1 VSDRPESKKAEL
13 TAASDLQAGRDI
25 YIGSITQ
32 IVNQSDPPKPAESP
46 QISLSIDALV
56 EQVRSLYRDKIR
68 YECGKMQF
76 INRQVPID
84 NLYTDVYILE
94 DIPHQRFADISE
106 RVRDFDPT
114 ADDFNRFYLGKVRQE
129 RVPGLD
135 VVEDECKL
143 MCLGAP
149 GSGKTT
155 YLFYVATHCNEG
167 KLQPDRVPVFIRL
180 IEYADKVRVQPELN
194 LLNHIDQLFQVEGVG
209 HLKAAET
216 LLKQGR
222 VLVLL
227 DGLDEVPQ
235 VDSRLILTQIRE
247 FCRTYYK
254 NSIIVTCRTKA
265 LDYRFENLG
274 FTQNMVADFDQK
286 QIEIFAHNWFV
297 AFVRND
303 SEAGKAKAKQFIEN
317 LQQPENKRI
326 RDLAVTPILLNLTCL
341 VFQDIGNFPSNRAKL
356 YQQGLNILLE
366 EWDSSKGVQ
375 REQLYGNLSV
385 KEKEALLAHVA
396 AMTFTQNRYFF
407 EQGEIEGHLV
417 DYLRTLTHAQTHRLQ
432 QDSETVLKAIEVQHG
447 LLVERAQEV
456 YSFSH
461 LTFQEYFTAK
471 WFVDRTNWQ
480 SLVSHIIEKRWRE
493 VCLLAASMMQSADEL
508 LLLMK
513 QKIDEILALDKK
525 LQKVLMWVNHKAI
538 SVEINY
544 KKSAIRAFY
553 LHCIFDGINNC
564 NSSDFCNL
572 IDNAIHCWHEYNAF
586 NLINVRGYVGFYY
599 KVGISH
605 SFISFDGLF
614 IDFDY
619 LNYSQNFVNKL
630 HQDFHVVKNNMP
642 ESNEDDG
649 EFINWCKTNYIPWIE
664 NLRAVIIEH
673 KNFFR
678 DWQFSDKQIEL
689 LQQYYDANKLLVE
702 CLNSGCVVSDGVRE
716 QIEETLLLPIAEI
729 ERQNNERS

>member
-1 VSDRPESKKAEL
+1 MNERLDPKKAEQ

-32 IVNQSDPPKPAESP
+32 IVNQSDAPQPAESP

-56 EQVRSLYRDKIR
+56 EQVRSYRDKIQ

-76 INRQVPID
+76 INRQVPIN

-94 DIPHQRFADISE
+94 HIPHQHFADISA

-114 ADDFNRFYLGKVRQE
+114 ADDFNRFYLGKVRDE

-155 YLFYVATHCNEG
+155 YLSYVATQCNEG
-167 KLQPDRVPVFIRL
+167 KLQADRVPIFIRL

-235 VDSRLILTQIRE
+235 ADSRLILTQIRE
-247 FCRTYYK
+247 FCRTYHK
-254 NSIIVTCRTKA
+254 NSIIVTCRTNA
-265 LDYRFENLG
+265 VGYRFENLG
-274 FTQNMVADFDQK
+274 FTQDTVADFDQK

-303 SEAGKAKAKQFIEN
+303 PEAGKARAKQFIEK

-356 YQQGLNILLE
+356 YQRGLNILLK

-385 KEKEALLAHVA
+385 KEKEALLTHVA
-396 AMTFTQNRYFF
+396 TMTFTQNRYFF
-407 EQGEIEGHLV
+407 EQGEIEGHIV
-417 DYLRTLTHAQTHRLQ
+417 DYLRTLPHAQTDRLQ

-447 LLVERAQEV
+447 LLVERAQEI

-471 WFVDRTNWQ
+471 WFVDHTNWQ
-480 SLVSHIIEKRWRE
+480 SLVNHIIEKRWRE
-493 VCLLAASMMQSADEL
+493 VFLLAVTMMQSADEL
-508 LLLMK
+508 LLLIK
-513 QKIDEILALDKK
+513 RKIDEDFALNDK
-525 LQKVLMWVNHKAI
+525 LQKVLMWAIHKAI
-538 SVEINY
+538 SVKITY

-553 LHCIFDGINNC
+553 LHCVLDAINNC
-564 NSSDFCNL
+564 NSSNICHL
-572 IDNAIHCWHEYNAF
+572 IDNNIQCLHEYSAL
-586 NLINVRGYVGFYY
+586 NLINVRGFVGFYY
-599 KVGISH
+599 QCGISH
-605 SFISFDGLF
+605 TFISFDRLF
-614 IDFDY
+614 IDFDC
-619 LNYSQNFVNKL
+619 LNYSQHFINDL
-630 HQDFHVVKNNMP
+630 HQDFYAVKSSMP
-642 ESNEDDG
+642 ESNEDYE
-649 EFINWCKTNYIPWIE
+649 EFVNWCKINYQPWIE
-664 NLRAVIIEH
+664 KLRAVIIEH
-673 KNFFR
+673 KEFFK

-689 LQQYYDANKLLVE
+689 FQQYYKANELLVE
-702 CLNSGCVVSDGVRE
+702 CLNSGCVVSDEVRK
-716 QIEETLLLPIAEI
+716 QIEKTLLLPIAEI